1 MTAEKARYAWRQR
14 QDRDHPPPSLG
25 MSAIVRAGETSGRQI
40 PGYRVMK
47 SGKKVPDGQIMEGI
61 IEILTHENSAY
72 GYEKLTW
79 RWRRR

>member
-1 MTAEKARYAWRQR
+1 M
-14 QDRDHPPPSLG
+14 
-25 MSAIVRAGETSGRQI
+25 RAGETSGRQI